1 MAMKK
6 ISPKIYIF
14 LSSFFFLLAILTIA
28 YHSERY
34 PFRLAGCSICKI
46 KYSTS
51 LSVQKINGDP
61 LSAMAVNHPWS
72 EGVFPEAHE
81 ILSTDASVHIPSLL
95 SCSLLNK
102 APPIFS

>member
-1 MAMKK
+1 MKK

-34 PFRLAGCSICKI
+34 TFRLAGCSLCNF

-51 LSVQKINGDP
+51 LSVQKINSDP
-61 LSAMAVNHPWS
+61 LPAMAANHPW
-72 EGVFPEAHE
+72 PEAILPASHE
-81 ILSTDASVHIPSLL
+81 ILSTDASVHIPSIL

-102 APPIFS
+102 SPPIFS